1 MKLILTMGAPGSG
14 KTTFARKTVKKLLKK
29 GEKAAI
35 FSKDDFRNM
44 FTGSAD
50 KQLYWTTLAKSVWH
64 METAVRD
71 MMFCSIVIACRQG
84 LETVIIPD
92 CHPTLNSIKYTIEKL
107 QSCNIGLDK
116 VEIYAFT
123 ENTYEELLAINEV
136 RPEEDRLTPELIAEL
151 NNLCQQTLPEI
162 QKYAK
167 KKSNRTT
174 FRMYSK
180 NPAGETKK
188 EE

>member
-14 KTTFARKTVKKLLKK
+14 KTTFARKAVKELLEN

-44 FTGSAD
+44 LTGSAD
-50 KQLYWTTLAKSVWH
+50 KQLYWTTLAKSVNR
-64 METAVRD
+64 METAIRD
-71 MMFCSIVIACRQG
+71 MMFASIVMACRHG
-84 LETVIIPD
+84 METVIIPD
-92 CHPTLNSIKYTIEKL
+92 CHPTLNSLTYTIEKL
-107 QSCNIGLDK
+107 MSCNIGLEK
-116 VEIYAFT
+116 IEIYAFT
-123 ENTYEELLAINEV
+123 ENSYEELLAINEV
-136 RPEEDRLTPELIAEL
+136 RPEGDRLSAELIAEL
-151 NNLCQQTLPEI
+151 NNLCLQTLPEI

-174 FRMYSK
+174 FRVYSK
-180 NPAGETKK
+180 NPAGGTKK